1 MKTIARDLLK
11 DTLIISRASDAPVT
25 TLFCWL
31 ENTKIRKDDEMKK
44 EVTKTFKIDIPDL
57 RNTIA
62 SLNEDEI
69 ETLIAVALGITEV
82 VNNIF
87 AAAID
92 RGDHAK

>member
-1 MKTIARDLLK
+1 
-11 DTLIISRASDAPVT
+11 
-25 TLFCWL
+25 
-31 ENTKIRKDDEMKK
+31 MKK
-44 EVTKTFKIDIPDL
+44 EVTKTFTIDIPDL

-82 VNNIF
+82 VNNIL
-87 AAAID
+87 AADID

>member
-1 MKTIARDLLK
+1 
-11 DTLIISRASDAPVT
+11 
-25 TLFCWL
+25 
-31 ENTKIRKDDEMKK
+31 MKK